1 MAHSQAQPVGGPILT
16 RPFKWLLAF
25 LVVWA
30 ILLIWRFAAGIG
42 AVSGLSDG
50 YPWGIWIAFDVV
62 TGTALGCGGY
72 AIALLCYVL
81 NRGKYHPLVRPALV
95 TSALGYTMAA
105 LAIFIDVGRPWFIH
119 RIPIRFGSWNLNSA
133 LLEVALCVMAY
144 VGVLWIELSPAFLE
158 RWRDTGKGALRSFAT
173 AILPGLEKVMPFI
186 VALGVLLPTMH
197 QSSLGTVMLLA
208 GHKLHPLWNTGWVP
222 FLFLVSCISMGYGV
236 VVWESAVSSRMFK
249 RQRETDMLASLSGA
263 IVVTL
268 VLFLGIRLLDILIS
282 GKAALMFTS
291 GGYSAL
297 FWLEN
302 ILFAVPLVMLARP
315 AEHLRFTTILRA
327 AMLLV
332 FVGALYRFDT
342 YLVAFDPGP
351 GWAYFPALPE
361 LLITVGVV
369 ALEIALYI
377 FIVKRYPILG
387 GATTPAQAAH

>member
-1 MAHSQAQPVGGPILT
+1 MAHSHAQPVGGPILT

-30 ILLIWRFAAGIG
+30 VLLLWRFAAGIG

-81 NRGKYHPLVRPALV
+81 NRGQYHPLVRPALL
-95 TSALGYTMAA
+95 TSALGYSMAA
-105 LAIFIDVGRPWFIH
+105 IAIIIDVGRPWFIH
-119 RIPIRFGSWNLNSA
+119 RIPLRVGSWNLNSA

-158 RWRDTGKGALRSFAT
+158 RWRETGSGALRSFAT

-222 FLFLVSCISMGYGV
+222 LLFLISCVSMGYGV
-236 VVWESAVSSRMFK
+236 VVWEPAVSSRAFK
-249 RQRETDMLASLSGA
+249 RQRETAMLASLSGA

-268 VLFLGIRLLDILIS
+268 VLFLGIRLLDVLIS
-282 GKAALMFTS
+282 GKASLMFTA

-297 FWLEN
+297 FWVEN

-315 AEHLRFTTILRA
+315 AGRQQFTTILRA

-332 FVGALYRFDT
+332 FVGAMYRFDT
-342 YLVAFDPGP
+342 YLVAYNPGP
-351 GWAYFPALPE
+351 GWAYFPAPPE

-377 FIVKRYPILG
+377 VIVKRYPILG
-387 GATTPAQAAH
+387 GASTSAQAAH